1 MSQAMIEV
9 EPGVRLFVQEVGSG
23 QPVVL
28 IPGWAMS
35 HATWD
40 TQVRVLAATHRVV
53 CIDLRGHGCSDKPYD
68 GYSIDRHATDV
79 IAVLDQLGLGP
90 VTLVGWSMGGSVA
103 FSVAARAPERV
114 ARLVLAGSNGVR
126 FLADDEFPDGFPAA
140 GAATLIGGELN
151 ARPRY
156 RREAMTAALFK
167 PDEPVVDWLVA
178 DSLQTPSW
186 AGAASLEGLLA
197 ADHRADLARVTMP
210 VLFLHGADD
219 AFWNVAGSRWVAQ
232 RLTDARLVEL
242 PACGHCP
249 HIEAADAFNEE
260 LVSFIGAEAGR
271 APV

>member
-1 MSQAMIEV
+1 MSETMVEV
-9 EPGVRLFVQEVGSG
+9 EPGVRLFVHEVGTG
-23 QPVVL
+23 EPVVL

-53 CIDLRGHGCSDKPYD
+53 CIDLRGHGRSDKPYGD
-68 GYSIDRHATDV
+68 YSIDRHAADV
-79 IAVLDQLGLGP
+79 SAVLEHLGLGP
-90 VTLVGWSMGGSVA
+90 VMLVGWSMGGSVA
-103 FSVAARAPERV
+103 FSVAARTPERV

-126 FLADDEFPDGFPAA
+126 FLADDEFPDGFPAPA
-140 GAATLIGGELN
+140 SATLIGGELN

-156 RREAMTAALFK
+156 RREAMTAAFFK

-178 DSLQTPSW
+178 DSMQTPSW

-197 ADHRADLARVTMP
+197 ADHRPAMARITMP

-232 RLTDARLVEL
+232 RLANARLVEL

-249 HIEAADAFNEE
+249 HIEAADAFNGE
-260 LVSFIGAEAGR
+260 LVAFLGADAGKLI
-271 APV
+271 